1 MAVWALATSSVKLR
15 ISAPALVSSAC
26 LRSARLTM
34 SSLSALAVKT
44 CRLSSSLSPLTKLSS
59 VVSRATL
66 ALLSAA

>member
-1 MAVWALATSSVKLR
+1 M
-15 ISAPALVSSAC
+15 PALVSPAC

-44 CRLSSSLSPLTKLSS
+44 CLFSSSLSLFTKLSS

-66 ALLSAA
+66 ALLSAAWGRK